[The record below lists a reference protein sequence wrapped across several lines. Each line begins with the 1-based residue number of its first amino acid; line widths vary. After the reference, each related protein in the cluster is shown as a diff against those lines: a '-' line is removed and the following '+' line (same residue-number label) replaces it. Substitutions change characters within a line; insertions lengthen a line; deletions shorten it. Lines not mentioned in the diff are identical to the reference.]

1 MGYYRSHN
9 RRHTHYYGVINGELK
24 AAIMAWCEQN
34 GVDRKYVDPLT
45 RRASYDVDS
54 GARFSAA
61 SLPGTMHEYMEDI
74 RKQEE
79 QQ

>member
-1 MGYYRSHN
+1 MGYYRSR
-9 RRHTHYYGVINGELK
+9 RRHTHYYGVVNGELK
-24 AAIMAWCEQN
+24 AAIMAWCELN

-61 SLPGTMHEYMEDI
+61 SLPGTMREYMEDI
-74 RKQEE
+74 RRQEA

>member
-1 MGYYRSHN
+1 MGYYRSR
-9 RRHTHYYGVINGELK
+9 RRHTHYYGVVNGELK

-34 GVDRKYVDPLT
+34 DVDRKYVDPLT

-61 SLPGTMHEYMEDI
+61 SLPGTMREYMEDI
-74 RKQEE
+74 HKQES

>member
-1 MGYYRSHN
+1 MGYYRSR
-9 RRHTHYYGVINGELK
+9 RRHTHYYRVVNGELK

-34 GVDRKYVDPLT
+34 DVDRKYVDPLT

-61 SLPGTMHEYMEDI
+61 SLPGTMREYMEDI
-74 RKQEE
+74 RKQESQE
-79 QQ
+79 

>member
-1 MGYYRSHN
+1 MGYYRSR
-9 RRHTHYYGVINGELK
+9 RRHTHYYGVVNGELK
-24 AAIMAWCEQN
+24 AAITVWCEQN

-61 SLPGTMHEYMEDI
+61 SLPGTMREYMEDI

>member
-9 RRHTHYYGVINGELK
+9 RRHTHYYGVVNGELK

-61 SLPGTMHEYMEDI
+61 SLPGTMREYMEDI
-74 RKQEE
+74 RKQES